1 MSEHAGEEFD
11 SRSET
16 QDSDPAPLR
25 EDIRF
30 SLMDRTGQKVGPC
43 TLRQLIGTGGMGA
56 VYEGAVY
63 EAVQENPRRTVAI
76 KLMRRGI
83 VSRSALRRFEFESQ
97 ILARLRHPGIAQVY
111 EAGTHVEEGEE
122 TPYFIMEYIPGAEPI
137 TEYAQ
142 RQDLSIKER
151 MTLFRMVC
159 DAVQHGHLKG
169 IVHRDLKPAN
179 ILISSSGQPKVIDF
193 GVARS
198 TDSDLALTTLQT
210 DVGQILGTLQYMSP
224 EQCAADPNDIDTRS
238 DVYALG
244 VVLHELLTGQVP
256 YDVGAAA
263 LHEAVR
269 IIREDS
275 PARLSTI
282 DRRLKGDLETI
293 TGKALEKER
302 GRRYQSASALAD
314 DIGHWLDDEPIK
326 ARPPSAIDMLIRF
339 ARRHTAAAI
348 AISAVFLTLLVT
360 VTITTFS
367 AIEALR
373 QREIAQEAQVDQVRQ
388 REAAVSVKDFLKEMI
403 ANVDPARSG
412 RIAEAGMS
420 EMLERASERIDLEFA
435 DQPGLQAELR
445 TTLGDTWTGI
455 GLYDQGLKEYQ
466 VAFDLREE
474 LYGAESKEALLSKG
488 RLGRA
493 LDRMGRQ
500 DEAIEMFRQQIEGM
514 SLVVSLED
522 PDLLKAKIDLSG
534 VHRERGQFAEAEV
547 LLAEVIDGSSIVSA
561 EHSNLSVSA
570 KVAMGQLVRAQGDPT
585 GGEQWFVDALADL
598 DQMEGVDHVR
608 RQSIQYN
615 VAISKAI
622 QDQTEEAIVM
632 LRQLLEDRESTL
644 GADHPQTLATAGT
657 LGGVLANS
665 GDLAAAEPHFQRV
678 YDGQLRVLGAEHPNT
693 LNTLSNL
700 GNMQMEQ
707 GKFELGYASAQMGL
721 AAAMRTRGLD
731 DPTTCMF
738 QRLMARVL
746 IKQEKYEEAQEL
758 AQLAVD
764 GAVSVYGENSGETT
778 LALDML
784 LQVLDA
790 KGDTEGAE
798 AVRARVK
805 RILEPNP

>member
-16 QDSDPAPLR
+16 QDSAPVPLR
-25 EDIRF
+25 EDARF

-43 TLRQLIGTGGMGA
+43 TLRQLIGTGGM
-56 VYEGAVY
+56 GAVY

-111 EAGTHVEEGEE
+111 GAGTHVEEDEE

-137 TEYAQ
+137 TEYAA
-142 RQDLSIKER
+142 RQDLSIKDR
-151 MTLFRMVC
+151 MALFRMVC

-179 ILISSSGQPKVIDF
+179 ILISSNGQPKVIDF

-244 VVLHELLTGQVP
+244 VVLHELLTGQMP

-314 DIGHWLDDEPIK
+314 DIGHWLADEPIK

-348 AISAVFLTLLVT
+348 AISAVFLTLIVT
-360 VTITTFS
+360 VTITTIS
-367 AIEALR
+367 AVEASR
-373 QREIAQEAQVDQVRQ
+373 QREIAQEAQIDQVRQ

-403 ANVDPARSG
+403 ANVDPVRSG

-420 EMLERASERIDLEFA
+420 EMLVRASERIDQEFA
-435 DQPGLQAELR
+435 DQPELQAELR

-500 DEAIEMFRQQIEGM
+500 DEAIEMFTQQIEGM
-514 SLVVSLED
+514 SLVVSRGD

-534 VHRERGQFAEAEV
+534 VHRELGRFAEAEV
-547 LLAEVIDGSSIVSA
+547 LLTEVIDGSSIVSA

-570 KVAMGQLVRAQGDPT
+570 KVAMGQLVMAQGDPT
-585 GGEQWFVDALADL
+585 AGEQWFVDALADL

-622 QDQTEEAIVM
+622 QNQTEEAIVM

-644 GADHPQTLATAGT
+644 GPDHPQTLATAGT

-678 YDGQLRVLGAEHPNT
+678 YDGQLRMLGAEHPNT
-693 LNTLSNL
+693 LSTLSNL

-805 RILEPNP
+805 RILESNP

>member
-1 MSEHAGEEFD
+1 MTEHSDAEFD

-16 QDSDPAPLR
+16 RDPAPVPR
-25 EDIRF
+25 RDDIGF
-30 SLMDRTGQKVGPC
+30 SPMDRAGQKIGPC
-43 TLRQLIGTGGMGA
+43 TLRQLIGAGGMGA
-56 VYEGAVY
+56 VYE
-63 EAVQENPRRTVAI
+63 AVQDNPRRTVAI

-111 EAGTHVEEGEE
+111 EAGTHEEEGEE

-137 TEYAQ
+137 TDHAA
-142 RQDLSIKER
+142 RQELSIKER
-151 MTLFRMVC
+151 MELFRTVC

-179 ILISSSGQPKVIDF
+179 ILISSSGQPKIIDF

-244 VVLHELLTGQVP
+244 VVLHELLTGEVP

-348 AISAVFLTLLVT
+348 AITAVFLALIVT
-360 VTITTFS
+360 VTITTIS
-367 AIEALR
+367 ATEALR
-373 QREIAQEAQVDQVRQ
+373 QRELAQEAQVDQARQ
-388 REAAVSVKDFLKEMI
+388 REAAVSVKDFLMEMI

-445 TTLGDTWTGI
+445 TTLGDTWIGL
-455 GLYDQGLKEYQ
+455 GLYDQGLREYQ
-466 VAFDLREE
+466 VALDLHVE
-474 LYGAESKEALLSKG
+474 LHGAGSKEALLSRG
-488 RLGRA
+488 RVGRA
-493 LDRMGRQ
+493 LNSVGRQ
-500 DEAIEMFRQQIEGM
+500 EEAIETYMQQIDGM
-514 SLVVSLED
+514 GLVLNRDD
-522 PDLLKAKIDLSG
+522 PDLLMAKIHLSG
-534 VHRERGQFAEAEV
+534 IYIDLARLSEAEV
-547 LLAEVIDGSSIVSA
+547 LLTEVIEISSSESA
-561 EHSNLSVSA
+561 EPSNVGVEAKATMGELAGARGDSVA
-570 KVAMGQLVRAQGDPT
+570 
-585 GGEQWFVDALADL
+585 GEEWFLEALADL
-598 DQMEGVDHVR
+598 DRIEGADHVR
-608 RQSIQYN
+608 RQSIQWN
-615 VAISKAI
+615 VAISTAV
-622 QDQTEEAIVM
+622 QGRTEEAIVI
-632 LRQLLEDRESTL
+632 LRELLEDRESTL
-644 GADHPQTLATAGT
+644 GVDHPQTLQTAGT

-665 GDLAAAEPHFQRV
+665 GRLSEAEPYFQRV
-678 YDGQLRVLGAEHPNT
+678 YDGQLRTLGAEHPNT
-693 LNTLSNL
+693 LVTLGNL
-700 GNMQMEQ
+700 GNMQMDQ
-707 GKFELGYASAQMGL
+707 GKIELGHASAQMGL
-721 AAAMRTRGLD
+721 AIAMRTRGLE
-731 DPTTCMF
+731 DPNTFMF

-746 IKQEKYEEAQEL
+746 IEQEKYEEAGEL

-764 GAVSVYGENSGETT
+764 GAVLVYGENSGHTR
-778 LALDML
+778 LGLHML
-784 LQVLDA
+784 LQVLLA

-798 AVRARVK
+798 VIRARHD
-805 RILEPNP
+805 RITK

>member
-1 MSEHAGEEFD
+1 MSEHAGEDFD

-16 QDSDPAPLR
+16 QDSAPIPPR
-25 EDIRF
+25 DDHRF

-43 TLRQLIGTGGMGA
+43 TLRQLIGTGGM
-56 VYEGAVY
+56 GAVY

-111 EAGTHVEEGEE
+111 GAGTHVEEGDE

-137 TEYAQ
+137 TEYAA

-151 MTLFRMVC
+151 MELFRMVC

-179 ILISSSGQPKVIDF
+179 ILISSNGQPKVIDF

-244 VVLHELLTGQVP
+244 VVLHELLTGQMP

-314 DIGHWLDDEPIK
+314 DIGHWLADEPIK

-348 AISAVFLTLLVT
+348 AITAVFLTLIVT

-367 AIEALR
+367 AVEALR
-373 QREIAQEAQVDQVRQ
+373 QRELAQEAQVDQARQ

-420 EMLERASERIDLEFA
+420 EMLERASERIDQEFA
-435 DQPGLQAELR
+435 GQPQLQAELR

-455 GLYDQGLKEYQ
+455 GLYDRGLNEYQ
-466 VAFDLREE
+466 IAFDLREE
-474 LYGAESKEALLSKG
+474 LFGADSKEALLSMG
-488 RLGRA
+488 RLGVA
-493 LDRMGRQ
+493 LVSIGRQ
-500 DEAIEMFRQQIEGM
+500 EEAIEMFTQQIEGM
-514 SLVVSLED
+514 APIVDRQDPSLLM
-522 PDLLKAKIDLSG
+522 AKLHLSD
-534 VHRERGQFAEAEV
+534 VYIYLARFSEAEA
-547 LLAEVIDGSSIVSA
+547 LLTEVIDITGRDGAGPSNVSV
-561 EHSNLSVSA
+561 EA
-570 KVAMGQLVRAQGDPT
+570 KAAMGAMTGARGDVAAS
-585 GGEQWFVDALADL
+585 EQWFIDALADL
-598 DQMEGVDHVR
+598 DRIDVVDHVR
-608 RQSIQYN
+608 RQSLQWE
-615 VAISKAI
+615 VAIAVARQGRS
-622 QDQTEEAIVM
+622 EEATVM
-632 LRQLLEDRESTL
+632 LRELLEDRESTL
-644 GADHPQTLATAGT
+644 GVDHPLTLSTAGT
-657 LGGVLANS
+657 LGAVLANS
-665 GDLAAAEPHFQRV
+665 GDLAAAEPYLQRV
-678 YDGQLRVLGAEHPNT
+678 YDGQLRTLGAEHPNT
-693 LNTLSNL
+693 LITLGNL

-707 GKFELGYASAQMGL
+707 GKVELGRASAQIGL
-721 AAAMRTRGLD
+721 AAAMRTLTPG
-731 DPTTCMF
+731 DPTIRIF

-746 IKQEKYEEAQEL
+746 IKQEQYDEAQEL

-764 GAVSVYGENSGETT
+764 GAVSAYGEQSSETR

-784 LQVLDA
+784 LQVLVA
-790 KGDTEGAE
+790 RGDTDGAD
-798 AVRARVK
+798 AVRARVE
-805 RILEPNP
+805 RIREASP